1 MQDCQLHSRSN
12 NPAAGTLQRLRIIMQ
27 ELKAG
32 KADAFSNVMLT
43 VRAMRPRQ
51 WLKNAL
57 IFVPMLTAHALDW
70 RLWSACLLTF
80 VAFCLCA
87 SSAYLLNDVLDVR
100 HDRIHPRKKMRPI
113 AAGLISRRNTLSCSF
128 ALGSTGLA
136 LAAAGG
142 MPLLRVICI
151 YFALTVLY
159 SVYLKKVLLIDV
171 AVLAGLYT
179 IRMIGGATSTDIRL
193 SFWLISFS
201 FFLFLSLALLKRHNE
216 LVRLKSENIST
227 VAGRG
232 YVPADSMPV
241 AIFGISCG
249 VISALVLMLYYNSGD
264 IAKLYPSPLP
274 LFFIVPLF
282 FIWIARLWLLSFRMQ
297 IDEDPL
303 LHVSTD
309 LASIAII
316 LLCIGLAA
324 LAAM

>member
-1 MQDCQLHSRSN
+1 
-12 NPAAGTLQRLRIIMQ
+12 MQ
-27 ELKAG
+27 ELKTAN
-32 KADAFSNVMLT
+32 ADVSSDVMLIM
-43 VRAMRPRQ
+43 RAMRPRQ

-57 IFVPMLTAHALDW
+57 IFVPVLTAHSLDW
-70 RLWSACLLTF
+70 RLWSACIIAF

-87 SSAYLLNDVLDVR
+87 SSAYLLNDVLDIR
-100 HDRIHPRKKMRPI
+100 HDRVHPRKKMRPI
-113 AAGLISRRNTLSCSF
+113 AAGLISLRRALLCSF
-128 ALGSTGLA
+128 ILGGTGLA
-136 LAAAGG
+136 LACVGG
-142 MPLLRVICI
+142 MPLLRVICF

-159 SVYLKKVLLIDV
+159 SVYLKKILLIDV

-216 LVRLKSENIST
+216 LMRLKSENAST

-309 LASIAII
+309 PASIAVIM
-316 LLCIGLAA
+316 LCIGLAA
-324 LAAM
+324 LAAI